1 MTPSRELGIGLI
13 GTGFMGRAHAHAF
26 RMVGGAFPLAAQ
38 PRLEIVADITG
49 DLAAHAA
56 KSLGFRRST
65 SDWKALV
72 TDPAVDI
79 VAITSP
85 NVLHKPMSL
94 AAIAAGK
101 HVYCE
106 KPLAT
111 TLADCREMSAAAA
124 AKGVVTLVGFNYLK
138 NPMVDL
144 ARQMIAAGE
153 LGTITG
159 YRGIHAE
166 DFMADPMQPFSW
178 RCEVAQAGG
187 ALADIGS
194 HAVSMARH
202 LLGDIE
208 EVCANVQTV
217 HKARPDAKTPSIM
230 RPIEID
236 DQADMMVR
244 FARGCSGTIT
254 TSWLA
259 TGRKMQ
265 LDFEVYGTKGS
276 LVFSQER
283 LNELRYYKTGAAP
296 GRDGFTLL
304 NAGPSHPDYA
314 AFCPASAHQL
324 GFGDLKTIEVKAL
337 IEAITEGKTPYPS
350 FADATAIDRVL
361 EAATVSSRER
371 RWVGVT
377 EV

>member
-1 MTPSRELGIGLI
+1 MSSTRELGIGLI

-26 RMVGGAFPLAAQ
+26 RMVGGVFPLAAL
-38 PRLEIVADITG
+38 PRLEIVADVTEA
-49 DLAAHAA
+49 LAGNAA
-56 KSLGFRRST
+56 KALGFRRFT
-65 SDWKALV
+65 TDWQALV
-72 TDPAVDI
+72 ADPAVDI

-85 NVLHKPMSL
+85 NALHKPMAL

-111 TLADCREMSAAAA
+111 TLADCREMTAAAEA
-124 AKGVVTLVGFNYLK
+124 RGVVTMVGFNYLK
-138 NPMVDL
+138 NPMVEL
-144 ARQMIAAGE
+144 ARAMIAAGE

-166 DFMADPMQPFSW
+166 DFMADPAQPFSW
-178 RCEVAQAGG
+178 RCDPAHAGG

-202 LLGDIE
+202 LLGEID

-217 HKARPDAKTPSIM
+217 HKARPDAKDPATM
-230 RPIEID
+230 RPIAID

-244 FARGCSGTIT
+244 FARGCCGTIT

-283 LNELRYYKTGAAP
+283 LNELRFYKTGATA
-296 GRDGFTLL
+296 GREGFTLL
-304 NAGPSHPDYA
+304 NAGPSSPDYA

-337 IEAITEGKTPYPS
+337 IEGITEGKRTYPN

-361 EAATVSSRER
+361 EAAVVSSRDR
-371 RWVGVT
+371 RWIRVLDV
-377 EV
+377 